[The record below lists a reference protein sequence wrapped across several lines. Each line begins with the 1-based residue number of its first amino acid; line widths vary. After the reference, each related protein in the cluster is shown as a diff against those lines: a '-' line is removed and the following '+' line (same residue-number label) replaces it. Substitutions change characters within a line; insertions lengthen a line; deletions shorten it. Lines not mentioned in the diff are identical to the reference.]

1 MQSVKT
7 IFFFSSAALLCA
19 CGSGYNPPKIDR
31 QALVERNSPEV
42 TAFDKLAS
50 LSLGNGDFAFT
61 VDATGLQTF
70 PEFYATGVPLG
81 TQSQWGWHSFPNVNG
96 YTSGEALRDYDFR
109 GRKEPYSVQTREH
122 GRQQDAAN
130 YLRANPHR
138 LHLGNIGL
146 EITQD
151 GRRVGMEDIENVR
164 QRLDLWNGRVSSLFY
179 VGGDS
184 VAVSAAVHP
193 ARDAVAAR
201 ISSPLIAKGSLGV
214 NLRFAYPTGAH
225 TDDGCDR
232 TVPQKHKTEIVAV
245 SDASLL
251 LKRTLDSV
259 TGYVSLT
266 WSGKAR
272 VDLLEPHYYVVTPE
286 SDDFSFVCEFSAAPP
301 AQPAGTADAAFEAAE
316 QRWQSF
322 WSNGGMVDFSKCTD
336 PRAPELERRVAL
348 SQYLMAIQSAGVYP
362 PQETGLTYNSWFGKF
377 HLEMHWWHAA
387 HFPLWQRDSLLE
399 RSMSWYERALPVAGA
414 IAERQGFEGVRW
426 MKMTDPSGEE
436 APSSVGSFLIW
447 QQPHIIYLLELL
459 YRNNPFPEFIEKY
472 AHLVEQTADFMASFA
487 TCDETGKRYLLKGII
502 PAQETL
508 KASETVNPP
517 LELSYWRYALLVA
530 QQWRERAGL
539 PRNPRWDEVANNLSP
554 LAARDGL
561 YLASEDAVNTYSDVR
576 FTSDHP
582 AVLGAVG
589 MLPMSSL
596 VRKDY
601 MENTLSW
608 IWEHWNWDKTWG
620 WDFPM
625 VAMNAA
631 RMGNPE
637 MAVAALLMDKRT
649 NTYLVSGHNY
659 QDERLRVYLPG
670 NGGLLTAVAMMC
682 AGWDGCTTP
691 NPGFPKDGKWNV
703 VWENL
708 APMP

>member
-1 MQSVKT
+1 MKT
-7 IFFFSSAALLCA
+7 IHSLALLAPMLLCA
-19 CGSGYNPPKIDR
+19 CGSSPAKINR
-31 QALVERNSPEV
+31 QALVERSSPEV
-42 TAFDKLAS
+42 TAVDKLAS
-50 LSLGNGDFAFT
+50 LSLGNGNFAFT

-70 PEFYATGVPLG
+70 PEYYATGVPLG

-96 YTSGEALRDYDFR
+96 YKPHEALRDYDFR
-109 GRKEPYSVQTREH
+109 GRREPYSVQLRE
-122 GRQQDAAN
+122 GRGRDAAN

-138 LHLGNIGL
+138 LHLGNVGL
-146 EITQD
+146 EITQEG
-151 GRRVGMEDIENVR
+151 GRIAAEDVDRVR
-164 QRLDLWNGRVSSLFY
+164 QRLDLWRGCVSSLFY

-184 VAVSAAVHP
+184 VAVRAAVHP
-193 ARDAVAAR
+193 HRDAVAAR
-201 ISSPLIAKGSLGV
+201 LASPLVAKGRLGV

-232 TVPQKHKTEIVAV
+232 AAPQKHKTEVVAET
-245 SDASLL
+245 DASLL
-251 LKRTLDSV
+251 LRRTLDSAV
-259 TGYVSLT
+259 YYVSLT
-266 WSGKAR
+266 WSGRAKVTLR
-272 VDLLEPHYYVVTPE
+272 EPHYYVVAPE
-286 SDDFSFVCEFSAAPP
+286 GNDFSFVCEFSAEPP
-301 AQPAGTADAAFEAAE
+301 AEPVGAASDVFEAASR
-316 QRWQSF
+316 QWQSF
-322 WSNGGMVDFSKCTD
+322 WSGGGAVDFSRCTD
-336 PRAPELERRVAL
+336 PRAPELERRVTL
-348 SQYLMAIQSAGVYP
+348 SQYLLAIQSAGVYP

-387 HFPLWQRDSLLE
+387 HFPLWRRDSLLA
-399 RSMSWYERALPVAGA
+399 RSLGWYAQVLPVAKA

-459 YRNNPFPEFIEKY
+459 YRNNPSPELIEKY
-472 AHLVEQTADFMASFA
+472 APLVEQTAAFIASFA
-487 TCDETGKRYLLKGII
+487 TYDEAGNRYLLKGVI

-508 KASETVNPP
+508 RASETINPP
-517 LELSYWRYALLVA
+517 LELSYWHFALQVA
-530 QQWRERAGL
+530 QRWRERAGL
-539 PRNPRWDEVANNLSP
+539 PRNPRWDEVADNLSP
-554 LAARDGL
+554 LAAKDGL
-561 YLASEDAVNTYSDVR
+561 YLAAEDAVNTYSDVR

-589 MLPMSSL
+589 MLPMCRL
-596 VRKDY
+596 IRKDY

-608 IWEHWNWDKTWG
+608 IWDRWNWDKTWG

-637 MAVAALLMDKRT
+637 KAVSALLMDKRT
-649 NTYLVSGHNY
+649 NTYLAGGNNY
-659 QDERLRVYLPG
+659 QDDRLRVYLPG

-682 AGWDGCTTP
+682 AGWDGSTLP
-691 NPGFPKDGKWNV
+691 NPGFPKDGTWEV